1 MLLFF
6 RLFKENILPKHHI
19 GVAGAVLLAF
29 YTQLAAVDSKKYHNS
44 NQINDKQ
51 NDIGESTN
59 TTNNQRC
66 Q

>member
-6 RLFKENILPKHHI
+6 RFFKESILPKHHI
-19 GVAGAVLLAF
+19 WVAGAVLLEF